1 MKKHAV
7 LPVALTALSFLLL
20 AVTGNLRNIHV
31 NAASIA
37 PLFCMGGLLF
47 LAYDYKI
54 LAVMSDRASR
64 NDNIP
69 DLTDE
74 EFREHHRLCGE
85 LLEWYAV
92 PQILPFFYFGEG
104 WTTVLS
110 LLLFFLPFFGVMF
123 YVNHKYRPIVK
134 ERRKRW
140 KNEREQQEKLEYGW
154 M

>member
-1 MKKHAV
+1 MKKHTV
-7 LPVALTALSFLLL
+7 LLLALTVLFFLLL
-20 AVTGNLRNIHV
+20 AVTGNLGNIDV

-47 LAYDYKI
+47 LAYDYKT
-54 LAVMSDRASR
+54 LAVMPDRVNR

-92 PQILPFFYFGEG
+92 PQIIPFLYFGEG

-110 LLLFFLPFFGVMF
+110 LVLFFLPFFAVQV
-123 YVNHKYRPIVK
+123 YVKHRYTPLIR
-134 ERRKRW
+134 ERRSTW
-140 KNEREQQEKLEYGW
+140 KQEREHQEKLESGW
-154 M
+154 R